1 MRPERYL
8 ELYSK
13 YINGRLNVNGVL
25 LKPIKFE
32 DNVMTLKMSNP
43 KDKSYSYHALEGFVN
58 ESFESFQE
66 LIGAGGEDIPS
77 PTIQSD
83 DDVSFYISG
92 ELFSEIKE
100 YLKNILVL
108 KFKECEINIKPMY
121 FDISLSR
128 GNEVKIVNYVKP
140 LNTFIRSLP
149 NNRTK
154 SDILETVFKYKEYQ
168 NKGRFDETE
177 FIYPLIDDILEKEKS
192 LMDDDWMIGY
202 ISTEFVDF
210 K

>member
-1 MRPERYL
+1 MRPEKYL

-32 DNVMTLKMSNP
+32 DNVMTFKMSNP
-43 KDKSYSYHALEGFVN
+43 KDKSYSYHALEEFAN
-58 ESFESFQE
+58 ESFEFFQE
-66 LIGAGGEDIPS
+66 LIGVGEHLPS

-83 DDVSFYISG
+83 DDVSFYING

-128 GNEVKIVNYVKP
+128 GNEIKIVNYVKP

-154 SDILETVFKYKEYQ
+154 SDILETVFKYREYQ
-168 NKGRFDETE
+168 NKARFDETE
-177 FIYPLIDDILEKEKS
+177 FIYPLIDDILENEKS

>member
-1 MRPERYL
+1 MRPEKYL
-8 ELYSK
+8 ELYTK

-32 DNVMTLKMSNP
+32 DDVMTFKMSNP
-43 KDKSYSYHALEGFVN
+43 KDKSYSYHVLEEFAS
-58 ESFESFQE
+58 ESFEFFQE
-66 LIGAGGEDIPS
+66 LIGAGEYTPS

-83 DDVSFYISG
+83 DDVSFYING

-121 FDISLSR
+121 FEVLLSR

-154 SDILETVFKYKEYQ
+154 SDILETVFKYREYQ
-168 NKGRFDETE
+168 NNARFDETE

>member
-108 KFKECEINIKPMY
+108 KFKDCEIHIKPMY
-121 FDISLSR
+121 FEILLSR

>member
-1 MRPERYL
+1 VRPEKYL

-32 DNVMTLKMSNP
+32 DNVMTFKMSNP
-43 KDKSYSYHALEGFVN
+43 KDKSYSYHALEEFAN
-58 ESFESFQE
+58 ESFEFFQE
-66 LIGAGGEDIPS
+66 LIGVGEHLPS

-83 DDVSFYISG
+83 DDVSFYING

-128 GNEVKIVNYVKP
+128 GNEIKIVNYVKP

-154 SDILETVFKYKEYQ
+154 SDILETVFKYREYQ
-168 NKGRFDETE
+168 NKARFDETE
-177 FIYPLIDDILEKEKS
+177 FIYPLIDDILENEKS

>member
-1 MRPERYL
+1 MRPEKYL
-8 ELYSK
+8 ELYTK

-32 DNVMTLKMSNP
+32 DDVMTFKMSNP
-43 KDKSYSYHALEGFVN
+43 KDKSYSYHALEGFAN
-58 ESFESFQE
+58 ESFELFQE
-66 LIGAGGEDIPS
+66 LIGVGEHLPS
-77 PTIQSD
+77 PTIKSD
-83 DDVSFYISG
+83 DAVSFYING

-108 KFKECEINIKPMY
+108 KFQECEINIKPMY
-121 FDISLSR
+121 FDILLSR
-128 GNEVKIVNYVKP
+128 GNEIKIVNYVKP

-154 SDILETVFKYKEYQ
+154 SDILETVFKYREYQ
-168 NKGRFDETE
+168 NKARFDETE

>member
-1 MRPERYL
+1 MRPEKYL

-32 DNVMTLKMSNP
+32 DDVMTFKMSNP
-43 KDKSYSYHALEGFVN
+43 KDKSYSYHALEGFAN
-58 ESFESFQE
+58 ESFELFQE
-66 LIGAGGEDIPS
+66 LIGVGEHLPS
-77 PTIQSD
+77 PTIKSD
-83 DDVSFYISG
+83 DAVSFYING

-108 KFKECEINIKPMY
+108 KFQECEINIKPMY
-121 FDISLSR
+121 FDILLSR
-128 GNEVKIVNYVKP
+128 GNEIKIVNYVKP
-140 LNTFIRSLP
+140 LNTFIRSLS

-154 SDILETVFKYKEYQ
+154 SDILETVFMYREYQ
-168 NKGRFDETE
+168 DKARFDETE

>member
-1 MRPERYL
+1 VRPERYL

>member
-1 MRPERYL
+1 MRPEKYL
-8 ELYSK
+8 ELYTK

-32 DNVMTLKMSNP
+32 DDVMTFKMSNP

-58 ESFESFQE
+58 ESFGAFQE
-66 LIGAGGEDIPS
+66 LIGAGEHLPS

-83 DDVSFYISG
+83 DDVSFYING

-121 FDISLSR
+121 FDILLSR
-128 GNEVKIVNYVKP
+128 GNEVKIVNHVKP

-154 SDILETVFKYKEYQ
+154 SDISETVLKYKEYQ

>member
-1 MRPERYL
+1 VRPEKYL

-32 DNVMTLKMSNP
+32 DNVMTFKMSNP
-43 KDKSYSYHALEGFVN
+43 KDKSYSYHALEEFAN
-58 ESFESFQE
+58 ESFEFFQE
-66 LIGAGGEDIPS
+66 LIGVGEHLPS

-83 DDVSFYISG
+83 DDVSFYING

-128 GNEVKIVNYVKP
+128 GNEIKIVNYVKP

-154 SDILETVFKYKEYQ
+154 SDILETVFKYREYQ
-168 NKGRFDETE
+168 NKARFDETE

>member
-1 MRPERYL
+1 VRPERYL

-108 KFKECEINIKPMY
+108 KYKECEIHVKPMY

-128 GNEVKIVNYVKP
+128 GSEVKIVNCVKP
-140 LNTFIRSLP
+140 LNAFIRSRP

-154 SDILETVFKYKEYQ
+154 SDILETVFKYRDYQ
-168 NKGRFDETE
+168 NKARFDETE
-177 FIYPLIDDILEKEKS
+177 FVYPLIDDILEKEKS
-192 LMDDDWMIGY
+192 LMDEDWMIGY

>member
-1 MRPERYL
+1 MRPEKYL
-8 ELYSK
+8 ELYTK

-32 DNVMTLKMSNP
+32 DDVMTFKMSNP

-58 ESFESFQE
+58 ESFGVFQE
-66 LIGAGGEDIPS
+66 LIGVGEHLPS

-83 DDVSFYISG
+83 DDVSFYING

-108 KFKECEINIKPMY
+108 KFQECEINIKPMY
-121 FDISLSR
+121 FDILLSR
-128 GNEVKIVNYVKP
+128 GNEIKIVNYVKP
-140 LNTFIRSLP
+140 LNTFIRSLS

-154 SDILETVFKYKEYQ
+154 SDILETVFMYREYQ
-168 NKGRFDETE
+168 DKARFDETE

>member
-1 MRPERYL
+1 MRPEKYL

-108 KFKECEINIKPMY
+108 KFKDCEIHIKPMY
-121 FDISLSR
+121 FEILLSR

-192 LMDDDWMIGY
+192 LMDEDWMIGY

>member
-1 MRPERYL
+1 MRPEKYL
-8 ELYSK
+8 ELYTK

-32 DNVMTLKMSNP
+32 DDVMTFKMSNP
-43 KDKSYSYHALEGFVN
+43 KDKSYSYHALEGFAN
-58 ESFESFQE
+58 ESFELFQE
-66 LIGAGGEDIPS
+66 LIGVGEHLPS

-83 DDVSFYISG
+83 DDVSFYINW

-121 FDISLSR
+121 FEVLLSR

-140 LNTFIRSLP
+140 LHTFIRSLP

-168 NKGRFDETE
+168 NKARFDETE

>member
-1 MRPERYL
+1 MRPEKYL
-8 ELYSK
+8 ELYTK

-32 DNVMTLKMSNP
+32 DDVMTFKMSNP
-43 KDKSYSYHALEGFVN
+43 KDKSYSYHALEGFAN
-58 ESFESFQE
+58 ESFELFQE
-66 LIGAGGEDIPS
+66 LIGVGEHLPS

-83 DDVSFYISG
+83 DDVSFYING

-128 GNEVKIVNYVKP
+128 GNEIKIVNYVKP

-168 NKGRFDETE
+168 NKARFDETE

-192 LMDDDWMIGY
+192 LMDDDLMIGY

>member
-1 MRPERYL
+1 MRPEKYL

-32 DNVMTLKMSNP
+32 DNVMTFKMSNP
-43 KDKSYSYHALEGFVN
+43 KDKSYSYHALEEFAN
-58 ESFESFQE
+58 ESFEFFQE
-66 LIGAGGEDIPS
+66 LIGVGEHLPS

-83 DDVSFYISG
+83 DDVSFYING

-128 GNEVKIVNYVKP
+128 GNEIKIVNYVKP

-154 SDILETVFKYKEYQ
+154 SDILETVFKYREYQ
-168 NKGRFDETE
+168 NKARFDETE

>member
-1 MRPERYL
+1 MRPEKYL
-8 ELYSK
+8 ELYTK

-32 DNVMTLKMSNP
+32 DDVMTFKMSNP
-43 KDKSYSYHALEGFVN
+43 KDKSYSYHALEGFAN
-58 ESFESFQE
+58 ESFELFQE
-66 LIGAGGEDIPS
+66 LIGVGEHLPS

-83 DDVSFYISG
+83 DDVSFYINW

-121 FDISLSR
+121 FEVLLSR

-168 NKGRFDETE
+168 NKARFDETE

>member
-1 MRPERYL
+1 MRPEKYL
-8 ELYSK
+8 ELYTK

-32 DNVMTLKMSNP
+32 DDVMTFKMSNP
-43 KDKSYSYHALEGFVN
+43 KDKSYSYHALEGFAS
-58 ESFESFQE
+58 ESFEFFQE
-66 LIGAGGEDIPS
+66 LIGAGEHLPS

-83 DDVSFYISG
+83 DDVSFYING

-121 FDISLSR
+121 FEILLSR

-140 LNTFIRSLP
+140 LNTFIHTLP
-149 NNRTK
+149 NNRKK
-154 SDILETVFKYKEYQ
+154 SDISETIEEYKYYQ
-168 NKGRFDETE
+168 RQGRFDETE

-192 LMDDDWMIGY
+192 LMDDEWMIGY